1 MRTREKKLS
10 DCGTSPGRAKEL
22 MALARQE
29 QNTDFLVKSLTEE
42 VGYWSICSWVYIPA
56 TKADF
61 YGYRRKTLAAFDNL
75 LKKRGNG
82 HGCQTHRQ
90 TEKEDHS

>member
-29 QNTDFLVKSLTEE
+29 QNMDLLCMAAKSSCMGLSDFLVKSLTEE
-42 VGYWSICSWVYIPA
+42 VGYWSICIYSCDKGGFLWIP
-56 TKADF
+56 
-61 YGYRRKTLAAFDNL
+61 
-75 LKKRGNG
+75 
-82 HGCQTHRQ
+82 
-90 TEKEDHS
+90 EKNACRFR